1 MSSSIINQ
9 SSFLRTQ
16 RNFPEEIPLLTEE
29 IDLAYVD
36 ISNAVNNRI
45 IGIYPTTKTAITG
58 ESWFISNNRK
68 QQSMRQVYPFTAA
81 GAITHGLGNSLQQVS
96 PRSYGQAYDSASGNW
111 YGVIFGSSTA
121 IAGQYSFYVNATQI
135 TILAG
140 GGAPAITSGFIVLE
154 WLTNV

>member
-1 MSSSIINQ
+1 MSSNIINQ
-9 SSFLRTQ
+9 SSYLRAQ

-58 ESWFISNNRK
+58 ESWFVSNNRK
-68 QQSMRQVYPFTAA
+68 QQSLRQVYTFTAT
-81 GAITHGLGNSLQQVS
+81 GAIIHGLGNSLQQVS
-96 PRSYGQAYDSASGNW
+96 PRSYGQSYDSASGNW
-111 YGVIFGSSTA
+111 YGVIFGSSVA
-121 IAGQYSFYVNATQI
+121 IAGQYSFFVDATQI
-135 TILAG
+135 TVLAG
-140 GGAPAITSGFIVLE
+140 AGAPAITSGFIVLE